1 MLRPKST
8 ISAVTP
14 KIILLLLSYLFLVSA
29 AVFGLVGSYRVD
41 VVRKDLANAIAVR
54 DAAELRLLTQETEVQ
69 ACESAVAGTEA
80 KIAEEEN
87 QATKAQT
94 ELLKLQNEKVELESK
109 LDDSRNEI
117 AALQRQTGKA
127 DPPTIAV
134 ESPK

>member
-54 DAAELRLLTQETEVQ
+54 DTAELRRVTQETELK
-69 ACESAVAGTEA
+69 ACESAVAGA
-80 KIAEEEN
+80 KKKKTGEKK
-87 QATKAQT
+87 TGRK
-94 ELLKLQNEKVELESK
+94 KKKKKSQNNKRK
-109 LDDSRNEI
+109 R
-117 AALQRQTGKA
+117 GKGN
-127 DPPTIAV
+127 
-134 ESPK
+134 

>member
-54 DAAELRLLTQETEVQ
+54 DAAELRRVTQETELK
-69 ACESAVAGTEA
+69 ACESAVAGRKRE
-80 KIAEEEN
+80 KAEEEKKREKN
-87 QATKAQT
+87 AHKNLKTQQQKDATGRKN
-94 ELLKLQNEKVELESK
+94 K
-109 LDDSRNEI
+109 
-117 AALQRQTGKA
+117 
-127 DPPTIAV
+127 
-134 ESPK
+134 